1 MIISDN
7 NSDNKSDNENKNE
20 SKNESENESKNEN
33 KKYKY
38 YHKIKELNNW
48 FETIDQT
55 KSLEDQ
61 IEILK
66 TKDFLDYYWYVS
78 YYNDNKDLNYK
89 LFKAKAAYL
98 LNDLDEHLFEKIF
111 GCKFATLVEKL
122 INTVDKKEEN
132 QTIIDDIKNNRNK
145 IFNEYR

>member
-1 MIISDN
+1 MKVIVIL
-7 NSDNKSDNENKNE
+7 KMKAKEKM
-20 SKNESENESKNEN
+20 SENESKNEN
-33 KKYKY
+33 KKYTS
-38 YHKIKELNNW
+38 HNKIKELNDW

-66 TKDFLDYYWYVS
+66 TKDALDYYWYVS

-98 LNDLDEHLFEKIF
+98 LNELDEHLKNY
-111 GCKFATLVEKL
+111 LVVNL
-122 INTVDKKEEN
+122 
-132 QTIIDDIKNNRNK
+132 QH
-145 IFNEYR
+145 